1 MARYFDVHPV
11 DPQRRAIGQI
21 VDLIRDSGLVAYP
34 TDSCYAL
41 GCQLG
46 DREGID
52 RMRTIRK
59 LDDRHH
65 FTLVCRDFAQL
76 GQFVHV
82 SNAVFRAVKAATPGS
97 YTFILPAT
105 KEVPRRLLHPR
116 KKTVGVRIP
125 RHVVTQ
131 AILAELGEPLLS
143 STLLLPDQDE
153 PLTQGWEI
161 KEELDHV
168 VDAVVDSGDCGTEPT
183 TVVDLSGDAPRLV
196 REGKGDIRPFGFV
209 KEALHSKEGQVANED
224 GQSSL
229 ADKAGASLL
238 RVEGPAA
245 KKSSVSECV
254 PHPRQ
259 GNLPPGAPGS
269 GTRPQ
274 VHTRGLLT
282 SE

>member
-21 VDLIRDSGLVAYP
+21 VDLIRDGGLVAYP

-52 RMRTIRK
+52 RIRTIRK

-125 RHVVTQ
+125 AHVVAQ

-143 STLLLPDQDE
+143 STLLLPGPRRAADPGLGDQ
-153 PLTQGWEI
+153 GRAR
-161 KEELDHV
+161 HG

-183 TVVDLSGDAPRLV
+183 TVVDLSGDEPEIV
-196 REGKGDIRPFGFV
+196 RYGAGD
-209 KEALHSKEGQVANED
+209 
-224 GQSSL
+224 
-229 ADKAGASLL
+229 
-238 RVEGPAA
+238 PARF
-245 KKSSVSECV
+245 E
-254 PHPRQ
+254 
-259 GNLPPGAPGS
+259 
-269 GTRPQ
+269 
-274 VHTRGLLT
+274 
-282 SE
+282 